1 MSRLILS
8 ANQLY
13 SRRSA
18 LQLPSVGNLSAIK
31 EVVKKVGNKETL
43 VKRVFYS
50 IGESLKGFAIG
61 AILAQIPNAIFSISG
76 LWEIFVTGALELYY
90 FDWNIPDTRIDNRA
104 RESWRQFG
112 GILGGSAGQAIGYFT
127 CGVVPATT
135 MFAFNEELALYVLR
149 DVGEEAFEELT
160 YEFAYALRLATR
172 NLARQAGGFLFKNV
186 RRWLKDPENPLGPR
200 IFGGQWNTIREQ
212 WGAANAPSWS
222 FAQKVEEKIEQI
234 PGFFWQEFTEELI
247 EEAIDACIEA
257 GYVVTSSVESYWAS
271 QRTGRQ
277 ILSDAKIV
285 EIQPDRANDAE
296 KIVLAGP
303 EDVLRGQIPA
313 VLATH
318 QMVSDRDLGQLIGQP
333 LDDWVRPRPIEGL
346 RLKFQLFSFKSPPY
360 SRRGDDRLVE
370 VTITLSDVDRTKL
383 DWERLRFVAGGSNG
397 YLWGRFRARASLT
410 NGRKLIIYGAT
421 EKEAV
426 ERVQAMLTLTD
437 LEIKTLSVTEEVK
450 EYERLR
456 NPKMFKEIT
465 RVYPGYLSIIN
476 RERTLAIDRG
486 KGSLQGNYVDKRA
499 RFDLW
504 RATEPPDFEEKIR
517 ELLRRLDS
525 TGNLAPP

>member
-1 MSRLILS
+1 
-8 ANQLY
+8 
-13 SRRSA
+13 
-18 LQLPSVGNLSAIK
+18 
-31 EVVKKVGNKETL
+31 
-43 VKRVFYS
+43 
-50 IGESLKGFAIG
+50 
-61 AILAQIPNAIFSISG
+61 
-76 LWEIFVTGALELYY
+76 
-90 FDWNIPDTRIDNRA
+90 
-104 RESWRQFG
+104 
-112 GILGGSAGQAIGYFT
+112 
-127 CGVVPATT
+127 
-135 MFAFNEELALYVLR
+135 
-149 DVGEEAFEELT
+149 
-160 YEFAYALRLATR
+160 
-172 NLARQAGGFLFKNV
+172 
-186 RRWLKDPENPLGPR
+186 
-200 IFGGQWNTIREQ
+200 
-212 WGAANAPSWS
+212 
-222 FAQKVEEKIEQI
+222 VEEKIEQI

-318 QMVSDRDLGQLIGQP
+318 QMISDRDLGQLIGQP

-426 ERVQAMLTLTD
+426 ERVQSMLTLTD

-525 TGNLAPP
+525 TGNLSPP